1 METRNYQARASATP
15 PDAPVSPSNGYP
27 SNGNPSSGQ
36 SATQPGAHWFYKIG
50 EELRNLIVNAGLIP
64 ADGDLTQL
72 YQAVKGLI
80 SSGGAIKS
88 PVRVATTANIA
99 TLSGGA
105 PSTLDGI
112 ALAAGDRILVKD
124 QTTASQNGLYV
135 VATLGTGSNGTW
147 TRATDSDVSSE
158 IVAGM
163 LVVVAEGD
171 VAADTIW
178 ELTTNA
184 PIVLGTTGLVFAR
197 KDGQTVTAV
206 SDPTFA
212 DNSSKAASTSWVKS
226 LLINLAQW
234 SYTQNGYMKF
244 PVWLGGGLIIQWGI
258 TSTVPINGTLNVVF
272 PITFPNVAFICLA
285 GGTLNTI
292 STTQMQQ
299 TAMNVYALSQ
309 SGFSVA
315 NDDLAM
321 TARWFALGY

>member
-1 METRNYQARASATP
+1 METRNYQAGAIATP
-15 PDAPVSPSNGYP
+15 PDAPVLPSNGYP

-72 YQAVKGLI
+72 YQAVKNLI
-80 SSGGAIKS
+80 SSGGAIKL

-105 PSTLDGI
+105 PSTLDDVV
-112 ALAAGDRILVKD
+112 LVAGDRILVKD
-124 QTTASQNGLYV
+124 QTTASQNGIYV
-135 VATLGTGSNGTW
+135 VATLGTGLNGTW

-163 LVVVAEGD
+163 LVVVAEGY

-178 ELTTNA
+178 ELTTDA

-206 SDPTFA
+206 SDTTFV
-212 DNSSKAASTSWVKS
+212 DNSSKAASTSWVRGAMS
-226 LLINLAQW
+226 AIAVAAGFAY
-234 SYTQNGYMKF
+234 SFAETGYIKL
-244 PVWLGGGLIIQWGI
+244 PNYLGGFIAEWGKGSGS
-258 TSTVPINGTLNVVF
+258 TSDF
-272 PITFPNVAFICLA
+272 SITFPVTFPNACFTVLTTCDY
-285 GGTLNTI
+285 TI
-292 STTQMQQ
+292 GSGVIGYVSAKPTT
-299 TAMNVYALSQ
+299 T
-309 SGFSVA
+309 GF
-315 NDDLAM
+315 
-321 TARWFALGY
+321 TARSSSTLSTRWIAVGY